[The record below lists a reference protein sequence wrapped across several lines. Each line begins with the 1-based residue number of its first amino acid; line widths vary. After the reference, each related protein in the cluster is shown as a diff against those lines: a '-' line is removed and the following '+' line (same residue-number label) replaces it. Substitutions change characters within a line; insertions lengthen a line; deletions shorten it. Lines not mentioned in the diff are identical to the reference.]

1 MAKKGSASEF
11 EELTQLLTDEAARHG
26 CRIIVTTRRDDTM
39 HIELWKPDE
48 PWHPIEIDWM
58 RGFFDM
64 TVSEA
69 LAVTRQRLKS

>member
-1 MAKKGSASEF
+1 MTEF
-11 EELTQLLTDEAARHG
+11 EELTQLLTVEAERHG
-26 CRIIVTTRRDDTM
+26 CLIVVSTRRDDTM

-64 TVSEA
+64 SVSEA
-69 LAVTRQRLKS
+69 LDATRQKLGSGSS